1 MLNINDF
8 LDYQRYELNR
18 SQQTVESYRKSLQ
31 AFGQY
36 FQNLDSELTW
46 EVVDSD
52 VIRDWMESMMDK
64 GNTATT
70 INARLSAVRSFFR
83 FALARGLISVDPAHN
98 IEGPKKARRL
108 PQFLKEQEMDRLID
122 APWWTDSYN
131 DVRAR
136 TIIICFYETGLRI
149 SELIGLND
157 VDIDFDQGQ
166 LKVLGKRNKHRIV
179 PFGDEL
185 RQALLRYRDL
195 REKEVPRRQAEAFF
209 VDEKGQRLKDKTL
222 REEVKRELSLVCNL
236 KKRSPHVLRHTFAT
250 AMLNHH
256 ADLESVKKLLGH
268 ASLATTEIYTH
279 TTFEQLKETYHL
291 AHPRA

>member
-1 MLNINDF
+1 MSKITDF

-18 SQQTVESYRKSLQ
+18 SEQTVTSYRRSLQ
-31 AFGQY
+31 AFEQY
-36 FQNLDSELTW
+36 FQNLDSGLTW
-46 EVVDSD
+46 EGIDSD

-83 FALARGLISVDPAHN
+83 YALSRGLTDHDPAHN

-122 APWWTDSYN
+122 APWWTDTYN

-136 TIIICFYETGLRI
+136 TIIITFYEAGLRI

-157 VDIDFDQGQ
+157 TDIDLEGCT
-166 LKVLGKRNKHRIV
+166 LKVLGKRNKHRVI
-179 PFGDEL
+179 PFGPEL
-185 RQALLRYRDL
+185 QQALRHYQARRDAEVR
-195 REKEVPRRQAEAFF
+195 REDNAFF
-209 VDEKGQRLKDKTL
+209 VDEEGHRLKDQKL
-222 REEVKRELSLVCNL
+222 RAEVKRELSLVCNL

-279 TTFEQLKETYHL
+279 TTFEQLKETYHN